1 MKGCPKQNLSKKIK
15 RLESSM
21 ISSRIKSHCKDFDI
35 GICQVKSGGDQF
47 DDGFVDESP
56 PESDINVDPR
66 KETEEKP
73 DLETNNKPKPSIT
86 DTVIPL
92 NA

>member
-1 MKGCPKQNLSKKIK
+1 
-15 RLESSM
+15 M
-21 ISSRIKSHCKDFDI
+21 ISSSIKSRCKDFDI
-35 GICQVKSGGDQF
+35 GVCQVKSGGDQI
-47 DDGFVDESP
+47 DDGFEDESP
-56 PESDINVDPR
+56 PESDINLDAR
-66 KETEEKP
+66 SAAAEKP